1 MEFKKIPAVK
11 GRPDER
17 NPPMKVCR
25 VIPFLDFGGVEQRI
39 KLSALG
45 FKDHP
50 DIQLQIVVLGEGGRI
65 SNELESLGFKIHL
78 FNENISIPNF
88 KLLNKLIDFFKTHK
102 PDIVHTSG
110 SEANFHGLWS
120 AKVAKIPVRIGEEI
134 GFPNHGILWRMV
146 FNLTY
151 RTATA
156 VIGISKAVAAQLVS
170 LREIP
175 AKKAYVVYNP
185 VAIPEY
191 SEVSSS
197 MKFNKKDNFVFMVTC
212 RLVPI
217 KNIDLLIMAFGE
229 LIKESTNAKILL
241 WIIGSGPEQ
250 KSLEKLTK
258 VLEMKKHVHFLGF
271 QKDVFPFLKQ
281 ADAFVLP
288 SLSEGFSI
296 SLVEAMLMGIPSIA
310 TNVGGPSEIIEDR
323 KNGFL
328 IDPRDKE
335 GLKRSMKAI
344 LFMTHDERNKIKENS
359 IKRGKF
365 FSLNTYVGNLSKL
378 YTELID
384 GRRFGK
390 K

>member
-1 MEFKKIPAVK
+1 LTAF
-11 GRPDER
+11 
-17 NPPMKVCR
+17 
-25 VIPFLDFGGVEQRI
+25 
-39 KLSALG
+39 G

-50 DIQLQIVVLGEGGRI
+50 EIQLQIVVLGKGGRI
-65 SNELESLGFKIHL
+65 STELEGLGFEVHT
-78 FNENISIPNF
+78 FCENFRIPNLR
-88 KLLNKLIDFFKTHK
+88 LLYRLLDFLKNQK

-110 SEANFHGLWS
+110 SEANFHGLLA

-134 GFPNHGILWRMV
+134 GFPNHGILWKMI

-151 RTATA
+151 RTAHS
-156 VIGISKAVAAQLVS
+156 VVGISKAVVDKLVS

-191 SEVSSS
+191 SEISSIL
-197 MKFNKKDNFVFMVTC
+197 KIDKEDNFVFMVTC

-217 KNIDLLIMAFGE
+217 KNIDLLIRAFSE
-229 LIKESTNAKILL
+229 LINESKNTKIML
-241 WIIGSGPEQ
+241 WIIGSGPEH
-250 KSLEKLTK
+250 KNLEDLCKALDLEK
-258 VLEMKKHVHFLGF
+258 HIQFFGF

-296 SLVEAMLMGIPSIA
+296 SLVEAMLIGLPSIA
-310 TNVGGPSEIIEDR
+310 TKVGGPSEIIEDG

-328 IDPRDKE
+328 IDPGDKE
-335 GLKRSMKAI
+335 DLKSRMKI
-344 LFMTHDERNKIKENS
+344 TLLMNSNERNRMKEKAV
-359 IKRGKF
+359 KRGQF
-365 FSLNTYVGNLSKL
+365 FSLNSYVGNLSDL
-378 YTELID
+378 YTGLIND
-384 GRRFGK
+384 KRVGK